1 MTHKAIDI
9 KQKYSHFSDQWQP
22 RVIAEMN
29 DYEFK
34 IARIE
39 GEFIWHKHDDTD
51 EVFIIIEG
59 EMILAMRDGEVALK
73 EGQMFVVPKGVEH
86 KPIAKTECKIML
98 VEPKGVINT
107 GDATHPLTAKN
118 GIKI

>member
-1 MTHKAIDI
+1 MKSTAINI

-22 RVIAEMN
+22 RVIAQMN

-39 GEFIWHKHDDTD
+39 GEFVWHKHDDTD
-51 EVFIIIEG
+51 EVFIIVEG
-59 EMILAMRDGEVALK
+59 EMLLELRDGSVPLK
-73 EGQMFVVPKGVEH
+73 EGDLFVVPKGVEH
-86 KPIAKTECKIML
+86 KPVANKECKIML

-107 GDATHPLTAKN
+107 GDADTDRKAKN
-118 GIKI
+118 DVWV